1 MVTTFLRTWEPPGDR
16 QRGRLGELARPPHS
30 LPPPSFC
37 PRSWAD
43 HVEGRWPWRGT
54 ESCSGQRPGPVLS
67 VPHGF
72 PQQLPLPWAPSAC
85 TSMSVCRGR
94 GPRGGGRWA
103 QQECVL
109 WWSPPSF
116 LPAFVPIRGLWAVQV
131 LGPGRHA
138 SLWPRSGRLRCHRVR
153 CVLLPVRGVTLSGV
167 LGLPWA
173 WVCHQ
178 WVCLWLV
185 GQGRVTVLAAAGAVG
200 SDGSDRK

>member
-1 MVTTFLRTWEPPGDR
+1 MGLRVWSPPSSELGN
-16 QRGRLGELARPPHS
+16 RLGTDKGADWESWLAPPTPCHPQVS
-30 LPPPSFC
+30 VPGAGLTTWKGGGPG
-37 PRSWAD
+37 
-43 HVEGRWPWRGT
+43 EGQKVAAA
-54 ESCSGQRPGPVLS
+54 SGQGLCSLCRSPRLQP
-67 VPHGF
+67 P
-72 PQQLPLPWAPSAC
+72 APPCQCAGG
-85 TSMSVCRGR
+85 VGR
-94 GPRGGGRWA
+94 GGVRWA

-116 LPAFVPIRGLWAVQV
+116 LPAFVPLRGLWAVQV
-131 LGPGRHA
+131 LGPGPHA

-153 CVLLPVRGVTLSGV
+153 CVLLPVRGVPLSGV
-167 LGLPWA
+167 LALPWA